1 MRDMENRCPI
11 GNRKIDGLKEVE
23 NETWGQTKQI
33 LKSMI
38 SENLEIEDVN
48 TERAHQVG
56 NTNNTLPRTAITK
69 PSSIKVLCSFC
80 CQKVQRT
87 KNISEDLSK
96 ETLDIRKEKWKSV
109 KSFGSQGKYAV

>member
-11 GNRKIDGLKEVE
+11 GDRKIDGLKEVE

-69 PSSIKVLCSFC
+69 PSSIKVKQIVLSAAKKFKE
-80 CQKVQRT
+80 QKTLT
-87 KNISEDLSK
+87 KTSLRRRWIL
-96 ETLDIRKEKWKSV
+96 
-109 KSFGSQGKYAV
+109 GKRNGNQ